1 VAHGRHAGDGAGAG
15 GRHEEAK
22 NVGGKIHAQHLCDLT
37 VGETVYF
44 PENRWLDVPCGYLG
58 GGRSPTLGFAVFEE
72 GHQLVQDLH
81 ELVDMGA
88 GLRYQISTLF
98 EGQVRRNRAVVAP
111 EHQSVVEG
119 LMVTQVRTR
128 ALAALPQ
135 LGGSEKC
142 YLQVSG
148 GLYNRCRLH
157 SALNFRRPANYEE
170 ATTERVALA

>member
-1 VAHGRHAGDGAGAG
+1 MGSVLAAAMKKIRKSAGRFMHSTSAI
-15 GRHEEAK
+15 RPL
-22 NVGGKIHAQHLCDLT
+22 VRPSTSLRT
-37 VGETVYF
+37 VGLMSL
-44 PENRWLDVPCGYLG
+44 RVPWWR
-58 GGRSPTLGFAVFEE
+58 RSPTLGFAVFEE

-128 ALAALPQ
+128 ALAALLQ

-142 YLQVSG
+142 YL
-148 GLYNRCRLH
+148 
-157 SALNFRRPANYEE
+157 
-170 ATTERVALA
+170 

>member
-1 VAHGRHAGDGAGAG
+1 MAHGRHAGDGAGAG
-15 GRHEEAK
+15 GRHEEDK

-98 EGQVRRNRAVVAP
+98 EGQVRRNRGCGSA
-111 EHQSVVEG
+111 
-119 LMVTQVRTR
+119 R
-128 ALAALPQ
+128 ASERRRGSDGDTGPNSCI
-135 LGGSEKC
+135 GGASPT
-142 YLQVSG
+142 G
-148 GLYNRCRLH
+148 R
-157 SALNFRRPANYEE
+157 
-170 ATTERVALA
+170 